1 MVQNLKHLTHF
12 FFLVTLLL
20 SLAACTS
27 PTARPAT
34 GLHVV
39 ATTTLVGDVIHNI
52 GGEAIQLNVLLPV
65 GTDPHSF
72 QPTPQDAAKLVD
84 ADVIFINGAGLETFL
99 EKLLENSGSQ
109 ARVVDLS
116 DGLNLLE
123 GSEHEEVAGSA
134 VEEHAD
140 EEHHDGDPHV
150 WTDPNNVL
158 VWVKNAE
165 QALNQADPAN
175 AAIYQANAAA
185 YSKQLV
191 ELDAWIQ
198 QQVSLV
204 PAERRKLVM
213 DHQILGYFAARYG
226 FEQVGAVIPGFNT
239 LSEPSAQE
247 LAALEDAIRSLG
259 APAIFV
265 SFDVSPALAQRVAT
279 DTSIKLVSIYSGSLS
294 QPGGPADSYIDFT
307 RYNVSTIVE
316 ALK

>member
-1 MVQNLKHLTHF
+1 MKHFTHF
-12 FFLVTLLL
+12 FFLFTLLL
-20 SLAACTS
+20 SLAACSS
-27 PTARPAT
+27 PTAQPAT
-34 GLHVV
+34 GLRVV

-72 QPTPQDAAKLVD
+72 QPTPQDAARLAD

-99 EKLLENSGSQ
+99 QTLLQNSGSQ
-109 ARVVDLS
+109 ARMVDLS
-116 DGLNLLE
+116 AGLALLQ
-123 GSEHEEVAGSA
+123 GSEHE
-134 VEEHAD
+134 D
-140 EEHHDGDPHV
+140 EPATGDPHV

-165 QALNQADPAN
+165 QALSELDPAN
-175 AAIYQANAAA
+175 AALYQANAAA
-185 YSKQLV
+185 YSQQLV

-198 QQVSLV
+198 LQISLV

-265 SFDVSPALAQRVAT
+265 STDVSPALAQRVAT

-294 QPGGPADSYIDFT
+294 QPGGPADNYINFT
-307 RYNVSTIVE
+307 RYNVSAIVE

>member
-1 MVQNLKHLTHF
+1 LKRFTHF
-12 FFLVTLLL
+12 SLLITLLL
-20 SLAACTS
+20 SLVACS
-27 PTARPAT
+27 APTAQPAI
-34 GLHVV
+34 GLRVV
-39 ATTTLVGDVIHNI
+39 ATTTLVGDVISNI
-52 GGEAIQLNVLLPV
+52 GGKAIQLNVLLPA

-72 QPTPQDAAKLVD
+72 QPTPQDAARLAD
-84 ADVIFINGAGLETFL
+84 ADMIFINGAGLETFL
-99 EKLLENSGSQ
+99 QTLLQNSGSQ

-116 DGLNLLE
+116 AGLALLQ
-123 GSEHEEVAGSA
+123 GGEHE
-134 VEEHAD
+134 D
-140 EEHHDGDPHV
+140 EPATGDPHV

-158 VWVKNAE
+158 VWVQNAQ
-165 QALNQADPAN
+165 QALSQADPAN
-175 AAIYQANAAA
+175 AALYRANAAA
-185 YSKQLV
+185 YNQQLV

-247 LAALEDAIRSLG
+247 LAVLEDAIRSLG

-265 SFDVSPALAQRVAT
+265 STDVSPALAQRVAT
-279 DTSIKLVSIYSGSLS
+279 DTGIKLVSIYSGSLS
-294 QPGGPADSYIDFT
+294 QPGGPADSYINFT
-307 RYNVSTIVE
+307 RYNVSSIVE